1 MAIKSRGGGLE
12 GGQGRVCGGC
22 RGAGT
27 VQVHLCHLAAR
38 MRPAVG
44 LSPLEAPVGTKGA
57 GTAACWKSQE
67 GTPNSSHALGWAHSV
82 HFSPFFEGFF
92 FCPNTPPPAWEGAP
106 NVVYFTPARGSLFL
120 RMSAITPFPSRSLDV
135 DGEERLQRA
144 EGKGRRDKE
153 REGDTA

>member
-1 MAIKSRGGGLE
+1 MWGLQGG
-12 GGQGRVCGGC
+12 RH
-22 RGAGT
+22 RPGA
-27 VQVHLCHLAAR
+27 
-38 MRPAVG
+38 P
-44 LSPLEAPVGTKGA
+44 LSPGCTYAPCSRSVPFGGPC
-57 GTAACWKSQE
+57 GDQGGRDGRLLKSQE

-120 RMSAITPFPSRSLDV
+120 RIGAITPFPSRSLDV

-144 EGKGRRDKE
+144 EGKGGRDRE